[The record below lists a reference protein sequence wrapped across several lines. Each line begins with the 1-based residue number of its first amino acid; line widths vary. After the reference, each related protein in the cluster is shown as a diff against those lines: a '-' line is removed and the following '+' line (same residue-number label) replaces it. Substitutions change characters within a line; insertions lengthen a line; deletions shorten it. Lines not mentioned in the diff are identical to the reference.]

1 MKVWKDLLSG
11 DEMVSDSYPHSLEF
25 EDTALVVKSKLI
37 TKKKNED
44 YGIGG
49 KSLLYFALF
58 NFFLL
63 RRRRRY
69 ANW

>member
-1 MKVWKDLLSG
+1 MKVWIDLLSG

-44 YGIGG
+44 FGIGS
-49 KSLLYFALF
+49 KLYLF
-58 NFFLL
+58 
-63 RRRRRY
+63 
-69 ANW
+69 